1 VVYSWACRFGA
12 PAITAAFATAET
24 RDRAERQE
32 GVMDIGVFLLIEAFQ
47 SVERQL
53 ECAKAMGFK
62 HADITD
68 TNSGGSMLGSAG
80 FSPTVSLD
88 ENPFEVKRL
97 FDKYGI
103 KPTTVCAHAAL
114 LEPSNPGKY
123 GTAEIMKA
131 IHFAAAIGI
140 KHVVTTDTDARSE
153 WAKKLTHNQ
162 LVFVCAEKLYEPVR
176 MAADYGVHLLLEPH
190 GPVTDSIQSMKELF
204 AMLGNPESLGV
215 NLDTG
220 NSWLGGTDPVEMA
233 KAFKNKIGH
242 VHWKDLGEEWVPKR
256 GTQFGCGFSTIA
268 VGDGVI
274 DIKGVCNVLKDAHIE
289 ASTLEIVGSAETL
302 QKSVKYLRS
311 CGLN

>member
-1 VVYSWACRFGA
+1 MDLAGL
-12 PAITAAFATAET
+12 
-24 RDRAERQE
+24 QE
-32 GVMDIGVFLLIEAFQ
+32 GQARKPFCVEGREEQQEQEPREDGVKIGVFLLIEAFQ
-47 SVERQL
+47 GVERQL
-53 ECAKAMGFK
+53 ECAKEMGFT

-88 ENPFEVKRL
+88 ENPFDVRRL
-97 FDKYGI
+97 FEKYGI
-103 KPTTVCAHAAL
+103 TPTTVCAHATL

-131 IHFAAAIGI
+131 IHFAAAVGI
-140 KHVVTTDTDARSE
+140 RNIVTTDTDPRSE
-153 WAKKLTHNQ
+153 WAMKLTPEQ
-162 LVFVCAEKLYEPVR
+162 RIFICAEKLYTPVR
-176 MAADYGVHLLLEPH
+176 MATDYGVRILLEPH
-190 GPVTDSIQSMKELF
+190 GPVTDSIQGLKDVF
-204 AMLGNPESLGV
+204 QTLGNPDSLGV

-233 KAFKNKIGH
+233 RVFKDKIH
-242 VHWKDLGEEWVPKR
+242 HIHWKDLGAEWIPKR

-274 DIKGVCNVLKDAHIE
+274 DIKGVCNVLKDAEIE
-289 ASTLEIVGSAETL
+289 SSTLEIVGSAQIL